1 MPVRQEFVVGGFLR
15 TKGAKSGIRALMLG
29 VQERDGS
36 LRFAGTAKPKLRP
49 SQLTALQLKAD
60 ALACK
65 TSPSYNPPV
74 PEKDRDYIWLEPR
87 LVAEISFLEWTPA
100 GEIRQPV
107 FHGMRDDKPAASV
120 TEEPVVDVEF
130 GEPIPTQTGSTRI
143 KPGIHSNATL
153 FARVKVSNADRV
165 INTVTGIKKIDL
177 VRYYDEIAQWA
188 LPYIQDRPVWL
199 VKLRPAFRA
208 NCFSRSTRSG
218 RRFRAL
224 PGCRKSFIPTISR
237 CWRST
242 CMKPWLAS
250 PR

>member
-1 MPVRQEFVVGGFLR
+1 
-15 TKGAKSGIRALMLG
+15 MLG
-29 VQERDGS
+29 VHERDGS

-100 GEIRQPV
+100 GEIRHPV

-130 GEPIPTQTGSTRI
+130 GEQL
-143 KPGIHSNATL
+143 A
-153 FARVKVSNADRV
+153 VS
-165 INTVTGIKKIDL
+165 GL
-177 VRYYDEIAQWA
+177 
-188 LPYIQDRPVWL
+188 
-199 VKLRPAFRA
+199 
-208 NCFSRSTRSG
+208 
-218 RRFRAL
+218 
-224 PGCRKSFIPTISR
+224 
-237 CWRST
+237 
-242 CMKPWLAS
+242 
-250 PR
+250 